1 MAKHQGNGVA
11 MTTQLR
17 SAQSAAPS
25 GARAAEPAIEV
36 RGLTKIYGPRGG
48 SESSRSG
55 WFGGKGSSEKKPKA
69 AADDVTFS
77 VAPGE
82 FLVIM
87 GLSGSGK
94 STVLRMLNRLI
105 EPTSG
110 ELLIDGRDVA
120 TMPDG
125 ELRELRNRKINMV
138 FQHFALF
145 PHRTV
150 RENAAYA
157 LHVRHESA
165 AKRAERADWALQTV
179 GLGEWGDSLPGEL
192 SGGMR
197 QRVGL
202 ARALASDADIL
213 LMDEP
218 FSALD
223 PLIRRDMQDLL
234 MTLQRDLQRT
244 VVFVTHDLNEA
255 MRMGDR
261 IMIMRNGQ
269 VVQLGTA
276 QEILNTPADDYV
288 TEFISDVDR
297 SRVLTAATIMQPPLV
312 TATVNDNPEDLLR
325 RLSNVEGVGA
335 YVLDDAGRIAG
346 VTRADLVA
354 AGVGRQRTTL
364 GQLVTDEYKAVG
376 ADTPLSEICSL
387 VGHNSV
393 PLGVTDDDGKL
404 LGVVPRATLLA
415 ALATPNKNDGA
426 RQNDGA
432 RKDGNA

>member
-1 MAKHQGNGVA
+1 V
-11 MTTQLR
+11 
-17 SAQSAAPS
+17 S
-25 GARAAEPAIEV
+25 
-36 RGLTKIYGPRGG
+36 
-48 SESSRSG
+48 
-55 WFGGKGSSEKKPKA
+55 
-69 AADDVTFS
+69 FS

-82 FLVIM
+82 FFVIM

-94 STVLRMLNRLI
+94 STVLRMLNRLV

-110 ELLIDGRDVA
+110 ELLIGGRDVA
-120 TMPDG
+120 TMPEG

-157 LHVRHESA
+157 LHVRNEGA
-165 AKRAERADWALQTV
+165 DARAERADWALQTV
-179 GLGEWGDSLPGEL
+179 GLGEWGDALPGEL

-234 MTLQRDLQRT
+234 MTLQRDLRRT

-261 IMIMRNGQ
+261 IMIMRNGR

-297 SRVLTAATIMQPPLV
+297 SRVLTAGTIMQAPLV
-312 TATVNDNPEDLLR
+312 TATEHDDPEDVLR
-325 RLSNVEGVGA
+325 RLSNIEGVGA
-335 YVLDDAGRIAG
+335 YVLNDEGGIAG
-346 VTRADLVA
+346 VTRVDLLA
-354 AGVGRQRTTL
+354 AAVGQHRTSL
-364 GQLVTDEYKAVG
+364 GQLVTDEYRAVD
-376 ADTPLSEICSL
+376 ADTPLADICAL
-387 VGHNSV
+387 VGRNSV
-393 PLGVTDDDGKL
+393 PLGVTDADGRL
-404 LGVVPRATLLA
+404 VGVVPRATLLA
-415 ALATPNKNDGA
+415 ALATPGKDDSA
-426 RQNDGA
+426 ADGA
-432 RKDGNA
+432 RKDHDNA

>member
-1 MAKHQGNGVA
+1 
-11 MTTQLR
+11 
-17 SAQSAAPS
+17 
-25 GARAAEPAIEV
+25 
-36 RGLTKIYGPRGG
+36 
-48 SESSRSG
+48 
-55 WFGGKGSSEKKPKA
+55 
-69 AADDVTFS
+69 
-77 VAPGE
+77 
-82 FLVIM
+82 
-87 GLSGSGK
+87 
-94 STVLRMLNRLI
+94 
-105 EPTSG
+105 
-110 ELLIDGRDVA
+110 
-120 TMPDG
+120 
-125 ELRELRNRKINMV
+125 MV

-157 LHVRHESA
+157 LHVRNESA
-165 AKRAERADWALQTV
+165 EKRAERADWALKTV
-179 GLGEWGDSLPGEL
+179 GLGDWGDNLPGEL

-261 IMIMRNGQ
+261 IMIMRNGK

-276 QEILNTPADDYV
+276 EEILNSPADDYV

-297 SRVLTAATIMQPPLV
+297 SRVLTAGTIMQPPLV
-312 TATVNDNPEDLLR
+312 TATEHDAPEEVLR

-335 YVLDDAGRIAG
+335 YVLDDRGRIKG
-346 VTRADLVA
+346 VTRAELLA
-354 AGVGRQRTTL
+354 AGVGQNRPAL
-364 GQLVTDEYKAVG
+364 GQLVTDEYKTVD
-376 ADTPLSEICSL
+376 ADTPLSDICSL
-387 VGHNSV
+387 VGRNSV
-393 PLGVTDDDGKL
+393 PLGVTDADGRL
-404 LGVVPRATLLA
+404 VGVVPRATLLS
-415 ALATPNKNDGA
+415 ALATPK
-426 RQNDGA
+426 
-432 RKDGNA
+432 KDEDNA

>member
-1 MAKHQGNGVA
+1 
-11 MTTQLR
+11 MTTQVG
-17 SAQSAAPS
+17 SARLDAA
-25 GARAAEPAIEV
+25 GAPVARPAIEATA
-36 RGLTKIYGPRGG
+36 LTKIYGPRGG
-48 SESSRSG
+48 SASSRSG
-55 WFGGKGSSEKKPKA
+55 WFGGKGSRSEKKPKA
-69 AADDVTFS
+69 AAEDVTFS

-82 FLVIM
+82 FFMIM

-94 STVLRMLNRLI
+94 STVLRMLNRLV

-120 TMPDG
+120 TMPAG

-157 LHVRHESA
+157 LHVRHESEA
-165 AKRAERADWALQTV
+165 ARVERADWALRTV
-179 GLGEWGDSLPGEL
+179 GLGEWGDALPGEL

-261 IMIMRNGQ
+261 IMIMRDGR

-297 SRVLTAATIMQPPLV
+297 SRVLTAGTIMQAPLV
-312 TATVNDNPEDLLR
+312 TATERDDPEDVLR
-325 RLSNVEGVGA
+325 RLSNVEGLGA
-335 YVLDDAGRIAG
+335 FVLDADRRIIG
-346 VTRADLVA
+346 VTRADLLA
-354 AGVGRQRTTL
+354 AAVGRRRTSL
-364 GQLVTDEYKAVG
+364 GQLSTNDYQAVG
-376 ADTPLSEICSL
+376 ADTPLSEACAL
-387 VGHNSV
+387 VGRHSV
-393 PLGVTDDDGKL
+393 PLAVTDDDGRL
-404 LGVVPRATLLA
+404 LGVVPRARLLA
-415 ALATPNKNDGA
+415 ALATP
-426 RQNDGA
+426 
-432 RKDGNA
+432 RKDDHA

>member
-1 MAKHQGNGVA
+1 
-11 MTTQLR
+11 MTTQVR
-17 SAQSAAPS
+17 SVQPDVAAGASAVE
-25 GARAAEPAIEV
+25 AAIKATA
-36 RGLTKIYGPRGG
+36 LTKIYDPRGG
-48 SESSRSG
+48 SESRHRG
-55 WFGGKGSSEKKPKA
+55 WRRAKDSEAEKKPKA

-82 FLVIM
+82 FFMIM

-105 EPTSG
+105 EPSSG
-110 ELLIDGRDVA
+110 ELLIDGRNVA
-120 TMPDG
+120 TMPDA

-150 RENAAYA
+150 RENASYA
-157 LHVRHESA
+157 LHVRNEST
-165 AKRAERADWALQTV
+165 AKRDERADWALQTV
-179 GLGEWGDSLPGEL
+179 GLGDWGDSLPGEL

-202 ARALASDADIL
+202 ARALASEADIL

-234 MTLQRDLQRT
+234 MELQRDLNRT

-261 IMIMRNGQ
+261 IMIMRDGK

-276 QEILNTPADDYV
+276 QEILNSPADDYV

-297 SRVLTAATIMQPPLV
+297 SRVLTAGTIMQEPLV
-312 TATVNDNPEDLLR
+312 TATERDDPQEVLR

-335 YVLDDAGRIAG
+335 YVLDDEGHIAG
-346 VTRADLVA
+346 ITRADLLA
-354 AGVGRQRTTL
+354 AGVGRQRATV
-364 GQLVTDEYKAVG
+364 GQLVTNEFKTVG
-376 ADTPLSEICSL
+376 ADAPLSDICTL
-387 VGHNSV
+387 VGRNSV
-393 PLGVTDDDGKL
+393 PLAVTDTDGRL
-404 LGVVPRATLLA
+404 VGVVPRATLLN
-415 ALATPNKNDGA
+415 ALATPHP
-426 RQNDGA
+426 
-432 RKDGNA
+432 RKDDGNA

>member
-1 MAKHQGNGVA
+1 

-17 SAQSAAPS
+17 SAQPVEPTTNPA
-25 GARAAEPAIEV
+25 GEPAI
-36 RGLTKIYGPRGG
+36 RAAGLTKIYGPRGG
-48 SESSRSG
+48 SAAARSG
-55 WFGGKGSSEKKPKA
+55 WRRGQGEGSARKPKA
-69 AADDVTFS
+69 AAEDVSFD

-82 FLVIM
+82 FFVIM

-94 STVLRMLNRLI
+94 STVLRMLNRLV

-110 ELLIDGRDVA
+110 ELLVDGRDVA
-120 TMPDG
+120 TMPDDD
-125 ELRELRNRKINMV
+125 LRELRNRKINMV

-157 LHVRHESA
+157 LHVRQESEA
-165 AKRAERADWALQTV
+165 TRAERADWALRTV
-179 GLGEWGDSLPGEL
+179 GLGEWGDSLPDEL

-234 MTLQRDLQRT
+234 MTLQRDLRRT

-261 IMIMRNGQ
+261 IMIMRDGR

-276 QEILNTPADDYV
+276 QEILNEPADDYV
-288 TEFISDVDR
+288 SEFIADVDR
-297 SRVLTAATIMQPPLV
+297 SRVLTASTIMREPLV
-312 TATVNDNPEDLLR
+312 TATVEDDPEDVLS
-325 RLSNVEGVGA
+325 RLSNSEGLGA
-335 YVLDDAGRIAG
+335 YVLDDDGRILG
-346 VTRADLVA
+346 VVRADLLA
-354 AGVGRQRTTL
+354 AAIGQQRTSLDKLAT
-364 GQLVTDEYKAVG
+364 GEYRVVG
-376 ADTPLSEICSL
+376 ADAPLNDLCNL
-387 VGHNSV
+387 VGRNSV
-393 PLGVTDDDGKL
+393 PLAVTDPDGRL
-404 LGVVPRATLLA
+404 LGVVPRATLLS
-415 ALATPNKNDGA
+415 ALATP
-426 RQNDGA
+426 
-432 RKDGNA
+432 RKDADV

>member
-1 MAKHQGNGVA
+1 

-17 SAQSAAPS
+17 SAQPDAPPDAS
-25 GARAAEPAIEV
+25 GEQPAIQV
-36 RGLTKIYGPRGG
+36 TGLTKIYGPRDG
-48 SESSRSG
+48 SAARSG
-55 WFGGKGSSEKKPKA
+55 WFGGKKAEVTKKA

-77 VAPGE
+77 VGKGE
-82 FLVIM
+82 FFVIM

-110 ELLIDGRDVA
+110 ELLIGGRDVA
-120 TMPDG
+120 KMPDQD
-125 ELRELRNRKINMV
+125 LRDLRNRTINMV

-157 LHVRHESA
+157 LHVRNEA
-165 AKRAERADWALQTV
+165 AEKRAERADWALKTV
-179 GLGEWGDSLPGEL
+179 GLGDWGDSLPGEL

-234 MTLQRDLQRT
+234 LTLQADLKRT

-255 MRMGDR
+255 MRLGDR
-261 IMIMRNGQ
+261 IMIMRNGK
-269 VVQLGTA
+269 VVQLGTG
-276 QEILNTPADDYV
+276 QEILNSPADDYV
-288 TEFISDVDR
+288 AEFISDVDR
-297 SRVLTAATIMQPPLV
+297 SRVLTVDSIMQPPLV
-312 TATVNDNPEDLLR
+312 TATERDDPEELLR
-325 RLSNVEGVGA
+325 RLGNSEGVGA
-335 YVLDDAGRIAG
+335 YVLDDHGRILG
-346 VTRADLVA
+346 VARVDLIA
-354 AGVGRQRTTL
+354 AALGQHRTPL
-364 GQLVTDEYKAVG
+364 GQLVSKEFRTVP
-376 ADTPLSEICSL
+376 ADTPLSDACNL
-387 VGHNSV
+387 VGRNSV
-393 PLGVTDDDGKL
+393 PLGVTDAEGRL
-404 LGVVPRATLLA
+404 LGVVPRATLLS
-415 ALATPNKNDGA
+415 ALASPTVKADAEKLDLSNKKGV
-426 RQNDGA
+426 
-432 RKDGNA
+432 

>member
-1 MAKHQGNGVA
+1 M
-11 MTTQLR
+11 
-17 SAQSAAPS
+17 SF
-25 GARAAEPAIEV
+25 E
-36 RGLTKIYGPRGG
+36 
-48 SESSRSG
+48 
-55 WFGGKGSSEKKPKA
+55 
-69 AADDVTFS
+69 

-82 FLVIM
+82 FFVIM

-94 STVLRMLNRLI
+94 STVLRMLNRLV

-110 ELLIDGRDVA
+110 ELLIDGRNVA
-120 TMPDG
+120 TMPEG

-157 LHVRHESA
+157 LHVRNESA
-165 AKRAERADWALQTV
+165 AARTERADWALETV
-179 GLGEWGDSLPGEL
+179 GLGEWGDALPGEL

-261 IMIMRNGQ
+261 IMIMRNGK

-288 TEFISDVDR
+288 SEFISDVDR
-297 SRVLTAATIMQPPLV
+297 SRVLTAGTIMQEPLV
-312 TATVNDNPEDLLR
+312 TATERDDPEDVLR
-325 RLSNVEGVGA
+325 RLSNIEGLGA
-335 YVLDDAGRIAG
+335 YVLDDERTGSRASPARTCWPPPSGSTAPRWG
-346 VTRADLVA
+346 SSRPTSTRPST
-354 AGVGRQRTTL
+354 RT
-364 GQLVTDEYKAVG
+364 
-376 ADTPLSEICSL
+376 
-387 VGHNSV
+387 
-393 PLGVTDDDGKL
+393 
-404 LGVVPRATLLA
+404 R
-415 ALATPNKNDGA
+415 
-426 RQNDGA
+426 R
-432 RKDGNA
+432 

>member
-1 MAKHQGNGVA
+1 
-11 MTTQLR
+11 
-17 SAQSAAPS
+17 
-25 GARAAEPAIEV
+25 
-36 RGLTKIYGPRGG
+36 
-48 SESSRSG
+48 
-55 WFGGKGSSEKKPKA
+55 
-69 AADDVTFS
+69 
-77 VAPGE
+77 
-82 FLVIM
+82 VIM

-94 STVLRMLNRLI
+94 STVLRMLNRLV

-110 ELLIDGRDVA
+110 ELLIEGRDVA
-120 TMPDG
+120 TMPEDD
-125 ELRELRNRKINMV
+125 LRKLRNSKINMV

-157 LHVRHESA
+157 LHVRHEAEA
-165 AKRAERADWALQTV
+165 ARNERADWALKTV
-179 GLGEWGDSLPGEL
+179 GLGDWGDALPGEL

-261 IMIMRNGQ
+261 IMIMRNGK

-288 TEFISDVDR
+288 SEFISDVDR
-297 SRVLTAATIMQPPLV
+297 SRVLTAATIMQQPLV
-312 TATVNDNPEDLLR
+312 TATERDDPEEVLR
-325 RLSNVEGVGA
+325 RLSNVEGLGA
-335 YVLDDAGRIAG
+335 YVLNDDGGIVG
-346 VTRADLVA
+346 VVRADLLA
-354 AGVGRQRTTL
+354 AAVGRQRTTL
-364 GQLVTDEYKAVG
+364 GQLATNEYKAVD
-376 ADTPLSEICSL
+376 ADTPLSDICSL
-387 VGHNSV
+387 VGRHSV
-393 PLGVTDDDGKL
+393 PLAVTDTDGRL
-404 LGVVPRATLLA
+404 VGVVPRATLLS
-415 ALATPNKNDGA
+415 ALATP
-426 RQNDGA
+426 
-432 RKDGNA
+432 RKDDGNA

>member
-1 MAKHQGNGVA
+1 

-17 SAQSAAPS
+17 SAQPTARPTRRPPS
-25 GARAAEPAIEV
+25 RHPGHRVDQDLRPPGRGHVVVVAELV
-36 RGLTKIYGPRGG
+36 RRQEAGG
-48 SESSRSG
+48 RRR
-55 WFGGKGSSEKKPKA
+55 PKA
-69 AADDVTFS
+69 AADDVSFS

-82 FLVIM
+82 FFVIM

-110 ELLIDGRDVA
+110 ELLIGGRNVA
-120 TMPDG
+120 TMPED
-125 ELRELRNRKINMV
+125 ELREAAQQQDQHGVPALRAV
-138 FQHFALF
+138 PP
-145 PHRTV
+145 PHGAGER
-150 RENAAYA
+150 RLRAARPPRVA
-157 LHVRHESA
+157 RPSA
-165 AKRAERADWALQTV
+165 NERADWALKTV
-179 GLGEWGDSLPGEL
+179 GLGDWGDALPGEL

-261 IMIMRNGQ
+261 IMIMRNGK

-288 TEFISDVDR
+288 V
-297 SRVLTAATIMQPPLV
+297 RVH
-312 TATVNDNPEDLLR
+312 LR
-325 RLSNVEGVGA
+325 RGPLPRPHRRHDHAAAAGHRHGA
-335 YVLDDAGRIAG
+335 RRPRGRAAPAEQRRGRGRLRAERRGRDRRRHPRGPAGRRPSGSSAPRWVSSRPTSTG
-346 VTRADLVA
+346 PSTRT
-354 AGVGRQRTTL
+354 RR
-364 GQLVTDEYKAVG
+364 
-376 ADTPLSEICSL
+376 
-387 VGHNSV
+387 
-393 PLGVTDDDGKL
+393 
-404 LGVVPRATLLA
+404 
-415 ALATPNKNDGA
+415 
-426 RQNDGA
+426 
-432 RKDGNA
+432 

>member
-1 MAKHQGNGVA
+1 

-17 SAQSAAPS
+17 GEQSAAPA
-25 GARAAEPAIEV
+25 GAPAAEPAIQV
-36 RGLTKIYGPRGG
+36 TGLTKVYGPRGG
-48 SESSRSG
+48 STSSRPS
-55 WFGGKGSSEKKPKA
+55 WFKGKGSESENKPKA

-77 VAPGE
+77 VAPGK
-82 FLVIM
+82 FFVIM

-110 ELLIDGRDVA
+110 ELLIGGRNVA
-120 TMPDG
+120 TMPDA

-157 LHVRHESA
+157 LHVRNESA
-165 AKRAERADWALQTV
+165 AARAERADWALETV
-179 GLGEWGDSLPGEL
+179 GLGDWGDSLPGEL

-234 MTLQRDLQRT
+234 MTLQSDLRRT

-261 IMIMRNGQ
+261 IMIMRNGK

-288 TEFISDVDR
+288 SEFISDVDR
-297 SRVLTAATIMQPPLV
+297 SRVLTAATIMQKPLV
-312 TATVNDNPEDLLR
+312 TATERDDPEDVLR

-335 YVLDDAGRIAG
+335 YVLNDDGGIIG
-346 VTRADLVA
+346 VARADRLA
-354 AGVGRQRTTL
+354 AAVGRQRASLRLLATN
-364 GQLVTDEYKAVG
+364 EYKAVG
-376 ADTPLSEICSL
+376 ADTPLSDICSL
-387 VGHNSV
+387 VGRNSV
-393 PLGVTDDDGKL
+393 PLGVTDPAGKL
-404 LGVVPRATLLA
+404 LGVVPRATLLT
-415 ALATPNKNDGA
+415 ALAAPSRHDGP
-426 RQNDGA
+426 
-432 RKDGNA
+432 RKDDSVA

>member
-1 MAKHQGNGVA
+1 
-11 MTTQLR
+11 MTTQLQQPPA
-17 SAQSAAPS
+17 STGHP
-25 GARAAEPAIEV
+25 AAEPAIKV
-36 RGLTKIYGPRGG
+36 TALTKIYGPRGG
-48 SESSRSG
+48 SASSRSG
-55 WFGGKGSSEKKPKA
+55 WFGGKGSRSEKKPKA
-69 AADDVTFS
+69 AADAVTFS

-82 FLVIM
+82 FFVIM

-110 ELLIDGRDVA
+110 ELLIGGRNVA
-120 TMPDG
+120 TMPDD
-125 ELRELRNRKINMV
+125 ELRRLRNRKINMV

-157 LHVRHESA
+157 LHVRNESPA
-165 AKRAERADWALQTV
+165 ARAERADWALQTV

-234 MTLQRDLQRT
+234 MTLQRDLRHT

-261 IMIMRNGQ
+261 IMIMRDGR

-276 QEILNTPADDYV
+276 HEILNTPADDYV
-288 TEFISDVDR
+288 SEFISDVDR
-297 SRVLTAATIMQPPLV
+297 SRVLTAGTIMQAPLV
-312 TATVNDNPEDLLR
+312 TASERDDPEDVLR

-335 YVLDDAGRIAG
+335 YVLDADRRIVG
-346 VTRADLVA
+346 VTRADLLA
-354 AGVGRQRTTL
+354 AAVGSQRTAL
-364 GQLVTDEYKAVG
+364 GQLVTKEYQAVG
-376 ADTPLSEICSL
+376 ADTPLSDICSL
-387 VGHNSV
+387 VGRNSV
-393 PLGVTDDDGKL
+393 PLAVTDPGGKL

-415 ALATPNKNDGA
+415 AFATPRK
-426 RQNDGA
+426 
-432 RKDGNA
+432 KDGNA

>member
-1 MAKHQGNGVA
+1 

-17 SAQSAAPS
+17 SAQPTEPTGAPAAMPV
-25 GARAAEPAIEV
+25 IQV
-36 RGLTKIYGPRGG
+36 TGLTKIYGTRGG
-48 SESSRSG
+48 STSSRPS
-55 WFGGKGSSEKKPKA
+55 WFHKRSEPAKKPKA
-69 AADDVTFS
+69 AADDVTFA

-82 FLVIM
+82 FFVIM

-94 STVLRMLNRLI
+94 STVLRMLNRLV

-110 ELLIDGRDVA
+110 ELLIEGRNVA
-120 TMPDG
+120 TMPEN

-157 LHVRHESA
+157 LHVRHESEA
-165 AKRAERADWALQTV
+165 TRTERADWALKIV
-179 GLGEWGDSLPGEL
+179 GLGDWGDSLPGEL

-261 IMIMRNGQ
+261 IMIMRDGR

-288 TEFISDVDR
+288 SEFISDVDR
-297 SRVLTAATIMQPPLV
+297 SRVLTAGTIMQKPLV
-312 TATVNDNPEDLLR
+312 TATERDDPEVVLR
-325 RLSNVEGVGA
+325 RMSNVEGVGA
-335 YVLDDAGRIAG
+335 FVLDADGRIVG
-346 VTRADLVA
+346 VTRAELLA
-354 AGVGRQRTTL
+354 AAVGRGRTAL
-364 GQLVTDEYKAVG
+364 GQLSTSQYEAVG
-376 ADTPLSEICSL
+376 ADAPLSDICSL
-387 VGHNSV
+387 VGRHSV
-393 PLGVTDDDGKL
+393 PLAVTDPAGKL

-415 ALATPNKNDGA
+415 ALATP
-426 RQNDGA
+426 
-432 RKDGNA
+432 RKDDGNA

>member
-1 MAKHQGNGVA
+1 
-11 MTTQLR
+11 MTTHLR
-17 SAQSAAPS
+17 SEPTAASP
-25 GARAAEPAIEV
+25 GAEAAVPAV
-36 RGLTKIYGPRGG
+36 QVTGLTKVYGPRGG
-48 SESSRSG
+48 AKSSRPS
-55 WFGGKGSSEKKPKA
+55 WFPGRGSAAEKKPKP

-82 FLVIM
+82 FFVIM

-110 ELLIDGRDVA
+110 ELLIGGRDVA
-120 TMPDG
+120 TMPDA
-125 ELRELRNRKINMV
+125 ELRDLRNRKINMV

-157 LHVRHESA
+157 LHVRNESP
-165 AKRAERADWALQTV
+165 AKRAERADWALETV
-179 GLGEWGDSLPGEL
+179 GLGDWGDSLPGEL

-234 MTLQRDLQRT
+234 MTLQSDLRST

-261 IMIMRNGQ
+261 IMIMRDGR
-269 VVQLGTA
+269 VVQLGTT
-276 QEILNTPADDYV
+276 QEILNSPADDYV
-288 TEFISDVDR
+288 TEFIADVDR
-297 SRVLTAATIMQPPLV
+297 SRVLTAETIMQEPLV
-312 TATVNDNPEDLLR
+312 TATERDDPEHVLR
-325 RLSNVEGVGA
+325 RLSNVEGMGA
-335 YVLDDAGRIAG
+335 YVLDDAGRIVG
-346 VTRADLVA
+346 VARADLLA
-354 AGVGRQRTTL
+354 AAVGQNRATL
-364 GQLVTDEYKAVG
+364 GQLATNEYRAVT
-376 ADTPLSEICSL
+376 ADTPLSDTCSL

-393 PLGVTDDDGKL
+393 PLAVTDPDGKL
-404 LGVVPRATLLA
+404 VGVVPRAALLA
-415 ALATPNKNDGA
+415 ALATPG
-426 RQNDGA
+426 
-432 RKDGNA
+432 KDRDNA

>member
-1 MAKHQGNGVA
+1 
-11 MTTQLR
+11 MTTRLE
-17 SAQSAAPS
+17 SAQPPTRTGASAAK
-25 GARAAEPAIEV
+25 PAIQATA
-36 RGLTKIYGPRGG
+36 LTKIYGPRGG
-48 SESSRSG
+48 STSTRPS
-55 WFGGKGSSEKKPKA
+55 WFHRKGSESADKPKA
-69 AADDVTFS
+69 AADDVTFA

-82 FLVIM
+82 FFMIM

-110 ELLIDGRDVA
+110 ELLIDDRNVA
-120 TMPDG
+120 TMPED
-125 ELRELRNRKINMV
+125 ELRQLRNRKINMV

-157 LHVRHESA
+157 LRVRHEPA
-165 AKRAERADWALQTV
+165 ATRTERADWALKTV
-179 GLGEWGDSLPGEL
+179 GLADWGDSLPGEL

-261 IMIMRNGQ
+261 IMIMRDGR

-276 QEILNTPADDYV
+276 QEILNTPTDDYIS
-288 TEFISDVDR
+288 EFIADVDR
-297 SRVLTAATIMQPPLV
+297 SRVLTAGMIMQKPLV
-312 TATVNDNPEDLLR
+312 TATEQDHPEDVLR
-325 RLSNVEGVGA
+325 QLGNVEGVGA
-335 YVLDDAGRIAG
+335 YVLDAEGRIAG
-346 VTRADLVA
+346 VTRADLLA
-354 AGVGRQRTTL
+354 AAVGQRRAAL
-364 GQLVTDEYKAVG
+364 GQLVTQEYKAVG
-376 ADTPLSEICSL
+376 ADTPIGDICSL
-387 VGHNSV
+387 VGRHSV
-393 PLGVTDDDGKL
+393 PLAVTDPAGKL
-404 LGVVPRATLLA
+404 LGVVPQATLLA
-415 ALATPNKNDGA
+415 AFATP
-426 RQNDGA
+426 
-432 RKDGNA
+432 RKDGNASD

>member
-1 MAKHQGNGVA
+1 
-11 MTTQLR
+11 MTTEM
-17 SAQSAAPS
+17 QSARPAAPT
-25 GARAAEPAIEV
+25 GDPAAEPAIQV
-36 RGLTKIYGPRGG
+36 TGLTKIYGPRGG
-48 SESSRSG
+48 PGSRSG
-55 WFGGKGSSEKKPKA
+55 WFGGKRSESDTKPKA

-82 FLVIM
+82 FFVIM

-94 STVLRMLNRLI
+94 STVLRMLNRLV

-110 ELLIDGRDVA
+110 ELLIGGRDVA
-120 TMPDG
+120 TMPEG
-125 ELRELRNRKINMV
+125 ELRELRNRTINMV

-157 LHVRHESA
+157 LHVRNEPA
-165 AKRAERADWALQTV
+165 AARTERADWALQTV
-179 GLGEWGDSLPGEL
+179 GLGEWGDALPGEL

-234 MTLQRDLQRT
+234 LTLQRDLRRT

-261 IMIMRNGQ
+261 IMIMRNGR

-288 TEFISDVDR
+288 SEFISDVDR
-297 SRVLTAATIMQPPLV
+297 SRVLTAGTIMQEPLV
-312 TATVNDNPEDLLR
+312 TATERDDPEDVLR
-325 RLSNVEGVGA
+325 RLGNVEGVGA
-335 YVLDDAGRIAG
+335 YVLNDGGGIAG
-346 VTRADLVA
+346 VARVDLLA
-354 AGVGRQRTTL
+354 TAVGQHRTSL
-364 GQLVTDEYKAVG
+364 GQLVTDEYAAVG
-376 ADTPLSEICSL
+376 ADTPLSDICSL
-387 VGHNSV
+387 VGRNSV
-393 PLGVTDDDGKL
+393 PLAVTDPAGKL

-415 ALATPNKNDGA
+415 ALATP
-426 RQNDGA
+426 
-432 RKDGNA
+432 RKDDGNA